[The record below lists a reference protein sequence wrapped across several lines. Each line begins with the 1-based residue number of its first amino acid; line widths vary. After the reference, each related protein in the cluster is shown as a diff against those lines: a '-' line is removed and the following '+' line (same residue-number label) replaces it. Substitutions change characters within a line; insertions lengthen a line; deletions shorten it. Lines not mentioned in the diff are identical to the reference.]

1 MSNFEK
7 EHVTHPFSLMLS
19 LELLGKLLRPETFST
34 HDSLENQ
41 ALKNMKAFILG
52 LDHRGLGMLSSVS
65 HHSSEAEYG
74 YYIWVSHSLVCI
86 FELLLMNKTFF
97 LVVNKS

>member
-1 MSNFEK
+1 
-7 EHVTHPFSLMLS
+7 MLS
-19 LELLGKLLRPETFST
+19 FELLGKLLRPETFST
-34 HDSLENQ
+34 RDSLENQ
-41 ALKNMKAFILG
+41 ELKNMKAFILV
-52 LDHRGLGMLSSVS
+52 LEHRGLGVLSSVS
-65 HHSSEAEYG
+65 HHSWEAEYV

>member
-1 MSNFEK
+1 MSNFEN
-7 EHVTHPFSLMLS
+7 EHCIHPFPLMLS
-19 LELLGKLLRPETFST
+19 FELLGKLLRPETFST
-34 HDSLENQ
+34 RDSLENQ
-41 ALKNMKAFILG
+41 ELKNMKAFILV
-52 LDHRGLGMLSSVS
+52 LEHRGLGVLSSVS
-65 HHSSEAEYG
+65 HHSWEAEYG